1 MAVFL
6 VAVFVD
12 VDVCASRELCG
23 CFFSNTTREFVG
35 LFKKELL
42 VDSKFDKMKRR
53 NSII

>member
-12 VDVCASRELCG
+12 VDVCASCELCG

-35 LFKKELL
+35 LFKELL